1 MFALLQLYKWNLET
15 QDNAANYIIS
25 TNCSQQGFLTRNS
38 SFPQPSICIDALIWY
53 WCQASTIVSLMITVS
68 LYCNLSRTSP
78 MTSLYCLGKVLMF
91 QNQIQKRLYRSYTE
105 MNLTETSQH
114 IHRLVRNKTLF
125 FFFLQPTSWSNHSVQ
140 KLLLLKLK
148 LDMIH

>member
-15 QDNAANYIIS
+15 QDNAADYIIS

-38 SFPQPSICIDALIWY
+38 TFPQPSICIDALIWY
-53 WCQASTIVSLMITVS
+53 WCQASIIVSLMITVS

-78 MTSLYCLGKVLMF
+78 MTSPYCLGKVLMF
-91 QNQIQKRLYRSYTE
+91 QNQIQKCLYRSYTE
-105 MNLTETSQH
+105 MNLRHHNIFITWSE
-114 IHRLVRNKTLF
+114 IKLF
-125 FFFLQPTSWSNHSVQ
+125 FSSSFSLPHEATSIQ